1 MGVGYGD
8 GGEMEVYLKGT
19 GCTKVWKKGKL
30 FTLRAVRRGGLF
42 GEMRWP
48 RQGRFHGP
56 GVAAQWRSSVVVARC
71 RLTVLLPAWADRGS
85 RHQHSD
91 RRPRCVLALCPSSFC
106 VSSRVSAFLG
116 RTGTLGLSPG
126 PSSPSPGVDV

>member
-19 GCTKVWKKGKL
+19 GCAKVWKKGKL
-30 FTLRAVRRGGLF
+30 FTLRAVRRGLF
-42 GEMRWP
+42 GEMRWS

-56 GVAAQWRSSVVVARC
+56 GVAAQWRSLVVVARC
-71 RLTVLLPAWADRGS
+71 WLTVPLPAWTDRDS
-85 RHQHSD
+85 RHQQLD
-91 RRPRCVLALCPSSFC
+91 RRPRCVLALRPSSFC
-106 VSSRVSAFLG
+106 VSSRISAFLG
-116 RTGTLGLSPG
+116 WTGILELSPG